1 MHELSIAT
9 AVVNTACKH
18 AGDRPVST
26 VSVRAGRLRQVV
38 PESLQFYFEIVARDT
53 VCEHAML
60 AMTEVRI
67 ILRCSACA
75 REWAPD
81 VPAFRC
87 PACGTADVEVR
98 SGEELEVEFIELEE
112 MEAACTGPR

>member
-18 AGDRPVST
+18 AGGRPVST

-53 VCEHAML
+53 VCEHARL
-60 AMTEVRI
+60 ALTEVPVG
-67 ILRCSACA
+67 LRCLACA

-81 VPAFRC
+81 IAAFRC
-87 PACGTADVEVR
+87 AACGSADVDVR
-98 SGEELEVEFIELEE
+98 SGEELEVDFIELEE
-112 MEAACTGPR
+112 VEATCTGPK